1 MLNVSGRIAVVMFCL
16 ALAGLQPRTVLGADT
31 ASGKQDTTQTAP
43 AEKAAQPNAAGCPYM
58 ESGSCCA
65 ECQGTAAQAPKG
77 EAAAPMD
84 CPCKRAKQASKES

>member
-1 MLNVSGRIAVVMFCL
+1 MLNVSRRIALVMFWL
-16 ALAGLQPRTVLGADT
+16 MLAGLQPRTVLGADPV
-31 ASGKQDTTQTAP
+31 SGKPDTSQTAP
-43 AEKAAQPNAAGCPYM
+43 GEKATEPNAVGCPHM

-84 CPCKRAKQASKES
+84 CPCKHEKQAGK